1 MGEGKKTL
9 DKGIA
14 YLKKNGP
21 AAALKRA
28 ARKAALLKEPDYQKW
43 YAKQKRAMEKEAAR
57 ANVQTAA
64 VRRIAPDGEIRE
76 TDEYLLFLDAD
87 TSADAWAEQIY
98 AQAACSHPR
107 TELFYCDS
115 DSAQTPF
122 CKPDFDRWFLYSA
135 NYIGSGYLAS
145 AALARRAGEPAG
157 LYKADGA
164 GKYWIQDKG
173 YPRQPFSG
181 RAVLYDYLLR
191 CMENTRDVFHVPWI
205 LCHRKAADG
214 QAYRE
219 EEQVL
224 AAHFQR
230 TGRQVRICP
239 GAQPWTRRIWRTDG
253 KRPLVS
259 VIIPNKDQV
268 QMLAACL
275 KSIEEK
281 AGYDNCEIIIAENN
295 SEQPETFS
303 FYRRL
308 EKENDRIRIL
318 RWQGEFHYSKI
329 NNYAASQARGDYLL
343 FLNNDTVMIREGSL
357 AQMVND
363 MSDGVGAV
371 GARLYYEDGTIQ
383 HAGVVIG
390 YGGVAGH
397 AFEGMARQK
406 AEMFP
411 QVVCQRAVSA
421 VTAACMLT
429 AAALFRQLGGF
440 DENLR
445 IAYNDID
452 LCLRIWENKKAVL
465 YEPYAELIHYE
476 SRTRGLELTARQ
488 AERVRK
494 EAQAFKERWK
504 DYLEAGDPYYNRNL
518 TLEKADFS
526 LKR

>member
-181 RAVLYDYLLR
+181 II
-191 CMENTRDVFHVPWI
+191 C
-205 LCHRKAADG
+205 CAAWKIRVTFSMFRG
-214 QAYRE
+214 FCATGRR
-219 EEQVL
+219 
-224 AAHFQR
+224 R
-230 TGRQVRICP
+230 TGRRTARKNRCLPRISKEP
-239 GAQPWTRRIWRTDG
+239 GGRSA
-253 KRPLVS
+253 S
-259 VIIPNKDQV
+259 VP
-268 QMLAACL
+268 
-275 KSIEEK
+275 
-281 AGYDNCEIIIAENN
+281 
-295 SEQPETFS
+295 
-303 FYRRL
+303 
-308 EKENDRIRIL
+308 
-318 RWQGEFHYSKI
+318 
-329 NNYAASQARGDYLL
+329 ARSRG
-343 FLNNDTVMIREGSL
+343 
-357 AQMVND
+357 
-363 MSDGVGAV
+363 
-371 GARLYYEDGTIQ
+371 
-383 HAGVVIG
+383 
-390 YGGVAGH
+390 
-397 AFEGMARQK
+397 
-406 AEMFP
+406 
-411 QVVCQRAVSA
+411 RAVYG
-421 VTAACMLT
+421 V
-429 AAALFRQLGGF
+429 
-440 DENLR
+440 
-445 IAYNDID
+445 
-452 LCLRIWENKKAVL
+452 
-465 YEPYAELIHYE
+465 
-476 SRTRGLELTARQ
+476 RTGNG
-488 AERVRK
+488 
-494 EAQAFKERWK
+494 RWCPSSSQTK
-504 DYLEAGDPYYNRNL
+504 TRC
-518 TLEKADFS
+518 KCW
-526 LKR
+526 RHV